1 MKIALDPYMHRHLSL
16 PEIARIAVE
25 LDYRYLELSPRD
37 DFLPLFRQPAATPET
52 IAALNR
58 ALRETGTEVASTM
71 LVYRWSSPNPEE
83 RAQAIDFW
91 KRAAEIAISAGCRT
105 INTEFS
111 GDPDRPAESESAFLR
126 SIEELIPFL
135 ERNALSV
142 DIEPH
147 PGDFVEDNRAAVD
160 LVRRAGSAHV
170 RYLFCAPH
178 SFHMGGDLAEMI
190 AYAAPVLT
198 HVHVADSLNFRA
210 GLRYIVN
217 PPGTSVRVHQHL
229 SIGQGDV
236 NWDVFFATL
245 AAIGFDGILTS
256 CVFAWE
262 DRAMEESL
270 FMRGRIQQY
279 LDRYFRL
286 SGTSN

>member
-1 MKIALDPYMHRHLSL
+1 MKIALDPYMHRYLSL

-83 RAQAIDFW
+83 RTQAIHFW
-91 KRAAEIAISAGCRT
+91 KRAAEIAISAGCGT

-236 NWDVFFATL
+236 NWDVFFASL

-262 DRAMEESL
+262 DRAMEESR